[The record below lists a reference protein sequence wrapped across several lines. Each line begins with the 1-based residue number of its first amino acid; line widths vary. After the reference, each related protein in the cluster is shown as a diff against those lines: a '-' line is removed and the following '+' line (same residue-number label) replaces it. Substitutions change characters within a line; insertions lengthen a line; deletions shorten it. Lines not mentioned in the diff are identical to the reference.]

1 MKYHFTVSPDF
12 TPEHIPGWFI
22 FNTWMQKAL
31 SEVIHLELYDNF
43 ESQRKAIQSNEI
55 DIIYANPYDAAF
67 LVREKKFA
75 PLVKPTGKSDEAIIA
90 VHESSPFTCVED
102 LQPGTRISRTDDP
115 DVNMMSMIMLEPAE
129 LDKQNTQSCT
139 RDTYILV
146 AKDLIQGNADIGF
159 FLAEAFHDLSKLVRT
174 QMRALVSSHI
184 RIISHSL
191 LVGPRMQPLTDTL
204 LTALTD
210 MSSSSPAVLESL
222 GFDGWTL
229 INEEEMEFMIDLM
242 DTLE

>member
-1 MKYHFTVSPDF
+1 MKDHFTVSPDF

-146 AKDLIQGNADIGF
+146 
-159 FLAEAFHDLSKLVRT
+159 
-174 QMRALVSSHI
+174 
-184 RIISHSL
+184 
-191 LVGPRMQPLTDTL
+191 
-204 LTALTD
+204 
-210 MSSSSPAVLESL
+210 SSSFISVQPSKPRLSSTA
-222 GFDGWTL
+222 G
-229 INEEEMEFMIDLM
+229 EEEDISVNAVRSVSVNGCIRGPTNSE
-242 DTLE
+242 